1 LWECCPHLIQ
11 KLIMGE
17 PTTRHANAADGGR
30 QLDGAPSPM
39 AVLPSVLEAV
49 DGRCEVWVDGGIRS
63 GQSVLK
69 AIAMGADAAMVG
81 RPWLYG
87 LGAYGEDGVRLS
99 LEMIHKELDISMAF
113 CGKTRIADVDGSII
127 FTGNGKG
134 TAKCT

>member
-1 LWECCPHLIQ
+1 
-11 KLIMGE
+11 
-17 PTTRHANAADGGR
+17 
-30 QLDGAPSPM
+30 M
-39 AVLPSVLEAV
+39 AVLPSVLQAV

-113 CGKTRIADVDGSII
+113 CGRTRIADVDGSII
-127 FTGNGKG
+127 FTDTG
-134 TAKCT
+134 TGTSRSP

>member
-1 LWECCPHLIQ
+1 
-11 KLIMGE
+11 
-17 PTTRHANAADGGR
+17 
-30 QLDGAPSPM
+30 M

-113 CGKTRIADVDGSII
+113 CGKTQIADVDGSII
-127 FTGNGKG
+127 FAGSGKI